1 MANDTTLEAV
11 IRLRD
16 EISRP
21 LNDIQNEIRNLNRIS
36 NDANSAMR
44 DIQRATG
51 DTADSMSDL
60 RSTMEDTSESLRN
73 TNNAAN
79 EAASGIE
86 SLATLEAGQKMM
98 EFGGKIIDV
107 VKNLMELTEATKEF
121 NSLQSKL
128 QGSTKQNGYKQEAS
142 NKNARDVFSYTGD
155 EMAAVNVISNLQ
167 KMGLSQRQLDET
179 VKSSIATWTAYGDSI
194 PIEGLTESITETAQV
209 GKITGNL
216 ADALNWTAGAED
228 AFNKKLEATK
238 TVQERAK
245 LITDTLNSS
254 YGKSKEAYDQANSA
268 MIEYEKSVWN
278 SQKAQAELGSA
289 LAPLNSA
296 INGIK
301 SAFAEALAPA
311 IKQIADAI
319 QPVIQK
325 FQEFIKEH
333 PQLVSGITMVVAA
346 ITTLIGII
354 GTIIVVVTTV
364 KLAFTGISTVM
375 GVVSGAFAALS
386 APVLIVIGV
395 IGALIAIGVALY
407 KNWDTVCAKATELKN
422 WVVSKWNELKE
433 ALAPIINFIKT
444 LIQNKWNEIK
454 TTVTVISTAIKT
466 VVTAIWNGIKTVIGT
481 IVSIIKMLVE
491 NKWKEIKT
499 VVSVVGNAIKTV
511 VTNVWNAIK
520 TAISTIV
527 SAIKS
532 VVVEKWNAIKYAVKS
547 VMDAIKNTAINA
559 FNTVKGRISGVIS
572 DIKSAWQGLKDK
584 ITNNPI
590 VATVKKVTESLS
602 NAENGNH
609 AAGLRR
615 VPYNNYLAN
624 LHQGEAILPRREADK
639 WRKGQGN
646 PSVMIAKIADT
657 VVIREEADL
666 DRFAEKFVRKLNEQ
680 KIIT

>member
-1 MANDTTLEAV
+1 MANDKTLEAV
-11 IRLRD
+11 IKLKD
-16 EISRP
+16 EISKP
-21 LNDIQNEIRNLNRIS
+21 LNEIQNEMKDLNKTS
-36 NDANSAMR
+36 SDVNSAMK
-44 DIQRATG
+44 DVQKATG
-51 DTADSMSDL
+51 DTANSMTDL
-60 RSTMEDTSESLRN
+60 TDIAKD
-73 TNNAAN
+73 TNNSLKDTNGAADQ
-79 EAASGIE
+79 AAKGIK
-86 SLATLEAGQKMM
+86 AMGVMEAGQKMM

-128 QGSTKQNGYKQEAS
+128 QGSTKQNGYKQKDA
-142 NKNARDVFSYTGD
+142 NKNAGQVYGYTGD
-155 EMAAVNVISNLQ
+155 DMMAVNVVSNLQ
-167 KMGLSQRQLDET
+167 KMGLSQSELDKT
-179 VKSSIATWTAYGDSI
+179 INASLAVWSAYGDSI
-194 PIEGLTESITETAQV
+194 PIESLTESITETAQV
-209 GKITGNL
+209 SKVTGNL
-216 ADALNWTAGAED
+216 ADALNWAGITED
-228 AFNKKLEATK
+228 SFNKKLEACK
-238 TVQERAK
+238 TVSEKNK
-245 LITDTLNSS
+245 LITDTLNQA
-254 YGKSKEAYDQANSA
+254 YGKSKETYDKTNKS
-268 MIEYEKSVWN
+268 MIDYNKSLWE

-364 KLAFTGISTVM
+364 KLAFAGISTVM

-454 TTVTVISTAIKT
+454 TTVTVISTTIKT

-491 NKWKEIKT
+491 NKWNEIKT

-532 VVVEKWNAIKYAVKS
+532 VVVEKWNAIKYAVKNA
-547 VMDAIKNTAINA
+547 MDAIKNTAINA
-559 FNTVKGRISGVIS
+559 FNNVKEKISGVIS

-590 VATVKKVTESLS
+590 VATVRKVTESLTG
-602 NAENGNH
+602 AEDGNH

-624 LHQGEAILPRREADK
+624 LHQGEAILPRRDADK
-639 WRKGQGN
+639 WRQGKGNTPQIVNNFYG
-646 PSVMIAKIADT
+646 MT
-657 VVIREEADL
+657 FREEADL
-666 DRFAEKFVRKLNEQ
+666 DRFTEKLVRKLNEQ

>member
-128 QGSTKQNGYKQEAS
+128 QGSTKQNGYKQKDA
-142 NKNARDVFSYTGD
+142 NKNAGQVYGYTGD
-155 EMAAVNVISNLQ
+155 DMMAVNVVSNLQ
-167 KMGLSQRQLDET
+167 KMGLSQSELDKT
-179 VKSSIATWTAYGDSI
+179 INASLAVWSAYGDSI

-209 GKITGNL
+209 SKVTGNL
-216 ADALNWTAGAED
+216 ADALNWAGISED
-228 AFNKKLEATK
+228 SFNKKLEACK
-238 TVQERAK
+238 TVSEKNK
-245 LITDTLNSS
+245 LITDTLNQA
-254 YGKSKEAYDQANSA
+254 YGKSKETYDKTNKS
-268 MIEYEKSVWN
+268 MIDYNKSLWE

-301 SAFAEALAPA
+301 SAFAEALAPV

-333 PQLVSGITMVVAA
+333 PQLVAGITMVVAA

-354 GTIIVVVTTV
+354 GAIIVVVTTV
-364 KLAFTGISTVM
+364 KLAFAGISAAI
-375 GVVSGAFAALS
+375 GIASGAFAALS
-386 APVLIVIGV
+386 API
-395 IGALIAIGVALY
+395 LIAIGVIAAIIAIGVLLY
-407 KNWDTVCAKATELKN
+407 KNWDTICAKATELKN
-422 WVVSKWNELKE
+422 WVVGKWNELK
-433 ALAPIINFIKT
+433 AAIAPIIEFIKA
-444 LIQNKWNEIK
+444 LVIRKWTEMKASITFVLNIIKGIVIVAWNGIKTNITIVLTIIKTIVTTAWNAIK
-454 TTVTVISTAIKT
+454 TTITVVSNTIKT
-466 VVTAIWNGIKTVIGT
+466 VVTTIWNG
-481 IVSIIKMLVE
+481 
-491 NKWKEIKT
+491 
-499 VVSVVGNAIKTV
+499 
-511 VTNVWNAIK
+511 IK
-520 TAISTIV
+520 TAISTII
-527 SAIKS
+527 STIKS
-532 VVVEKWNAIKYAVKS
+532 IVVEKWNAIKNAIKNA
-547 VMDAIKNTAINA
+547 MDAIKNTAINA
-559 FNTVKGRISGVIS
+559 FNNVKEKISGVIS

-590 VATVKKVTESLS
+590 VATVRKVTESLTG
-602 NAENGNH
+602 AEDGNH
-609 AAGLRR
+609 AAGLQR

-624 LHQGEAILPRREADK
+624 LHQGEAILPRRDADK
-639 WRKGQGN
+639 WRQGKGNTPQIVNNFYG
-646 PSVMIAKIADT
+646 MT
-657 VVIREEADL
+657 IREEADI
-666 DRFAEKFVRKLNEQ
+666 EKVTSGIVRKLNEQ